1 MFVKLLNENATL
13 PKYADDG
20 AIGMDLYASEDVT
33 IWPFMQ
39 KMVSTGI
46 AVELPKGVYFR
57 VAPRSGLAVKNSIH
71 VMAGVVDPSYRG
83 EIKIILRNFGFLQ
96 FKVKKGDRIAQGIL
110 EQAKISQPKVVSELS
125 ASNRGENG
133 IGSTGA

>member
-1 MFVKLLNENATL
+1 MKVKLLTSNAKVPT
-13 PKYADDG
+13 YADDG
-20 AIGMDLYASEDVT
+20 SVGMDLYSTEDVT

-71 VMAGVVDPSYRG
+71 TMAGVVDPSYRG
-83 EIKIILRNFGFLQ
+83 EVKVILRNFS
-96 FKVKKGDRIAQGIL
+96 FKRLKIKAGDRIAQGIL
-110 EQAKISQPKVVSELS
+110 EQVKTPKIQVVDELS
-125 ASNRGENG
+125 GTSRGEG
-133 IGSTGA
+133 GFGSTGK

>member
-1 MFVKLLNENATL
+1 MKVKLLTDSAKVPT
-13 PKYADDG
+13 YADDG
-20 AIGMDLYASEDVT
+20 SVGMDLYSTEDVI

-71 VMAGVVDPSYRG
+71 TMAGVVDPSYRG
-83 EIKIILRNFGFLQ
+83 DVKVILRNFGFKPL
-96 FKVKKGDRIAQGIL
+96 KVKAGDRIAQGIL
-110 EQAKISQPKVVSELS
+110 EQCKISKIQVVEELS
-125 ASNRGENG
+125 DTSRGEG
-133 IGSTGA
+133 GVGSTGK